1 MKIVRVRFLSPSAVA
16 VSLALVAT
24 LTLVSGCGRR
34 GSPVPVKAETTEQTT
49 RRSSAEVVEERA
61 RLGIPK
67 SADQTVTAD
76 EDSAT
81 TPFPSDTPDQVLQT
95 RRKGSFFLD
104 FLL

>member
-1 MKIVRVRFLSPSAVA
+1 MRVRLLSPSAVA

-61 RLGIPK
+61 RLGAQ
-67 SADQTVTAD
+67 SAAEKDAD
-76 EDSAT
+76 ADAASA
-81 TPFPSDTPDQVLQT
+81 PFPSDTPDQVLQT